1 MTPVGAAP
9 ARAWRRRG
17 RGLEDGGTAG
27 LGALGLSSA
36 MVELLRARGVGTDA
50 AARAYLRPRIEH
62 LRDPF
67 DLADM
72 RAAVER
78 LSAAVRGG
86 ERILVHGD
94 YDVDGMCG
102 AALFTRVLRRLG
114 ADVVPFVP
122 HRTRDGYDL
131 GPAGVDRAHEVGAR
145 VLLTVDC
152 GTSALEATATAAA
165 KGIDVVVTD
174 HHAVGGA
181 TPDCIAFVNPSRPDC
196 RYGEPLCGAG
206 VAFKVCEALV
216 GAGEGR
222 EDLLWELDLVAL
234 ATIAD
239 LVPLTGENRVLARY
253 GMRALANTRNTGL
266 AALLDESGSNRAALR
281 VRDLSHVLAPRL
293 NAVGRLE
300 DAATGLAL
308 LLGDDP
314 REAVALA
321 AHLGEVNRRRQDLD
335 RAMLEEALEML
346 PDEPGAARTVVV
358 AGAGW
363 HPGVIGIVASRLV
376 ERLHRPTFVLALPE
390 APDAPAR
397 GSGRS
402 IPGFDLVGALADTAP
417 HLVRYGGHAMAAG
430 LDIEP
435 AEIPAFRAAFEV
447 AAERRM
453 EDALLVPT
461 FAYDGALDLAAL
473 LDDVAPLQRHMEPF
487 GVGNP
492 TPTFLCPRLR
502 VVTPPRPVGRGHLR
516 LRLAAGDATIDAVG
530 FHFAEA
536 WPDLAEGDVV
546 DALVQVRDDV
556 WRGRSRRQLKLV
568 DMRPAAAAAVAPAV
582 SGSVSRAAPPG
593 PGGLAA
599 AGEAASPAAG
609 PRGA

>member
-1 MTPVGAAP
+1 MTPTGAAP
-9 ARAWRRRG
+9 ARAWRLRS
-17 RGLEDGGTAG
+17 RGLEGDGAAA
-27 LGALGLSSA
+27 LAALGLSSTMA
-36 MVELLRARGVGTDA
+36 ELLRARGVGTED
-50 AARAYLRPRIEH
+50 AARAYLRPLIEH

-78 LSAAVRGG
+78 LSAAVAGG

-102 AALFTRVLRRLG
+102 AALLTRVLRRLG
-114 ADVVPFVP
+114 GDVVPFVP

-131 GPAGVDRAHEVGAR
+131 GPAGVARASEAGAR

-152 GTSALEATATAAA
+152 GTSAREAAA
-165 KGIDVVVTD
+165 AAAARGIDVIVTD

-181 TPDCIAFVNPSRPDC
+181 APDCVAFVNPSRPDC
-196 RYGEPLCGAG
+196 SYGEPLCGAG

-253 GMRALANTRNTGL
+253 GMRVLAHTRNTGL
-266 AALLDESGSNRAALR
+266 AALLDESGSNRTALR

-308 LLGDDP
+308 LVGEDP
-314 REAVALA
+314 HEAAALA

-335 RAMLEEALEML
+335 RAMLEEALAML
-346 PDEPGAARTVVV
+346 PADPGAARTVVV

-390 APDAPAR
+390 DPEAHAR

-417 HLVRYGGHAMAAG
+417 HLKRYGGHAMAAG
-430 LDIEP
+430 LDIEA
-435 AEIPAFRAAFEV
+435 AEIPAFRVAFES

-492 TPTFLCPRLR
+492 TPTFLCRGLR
-502 VVTPPRPVGRGHLR
+502 IAAPPRPVGRGHLR
-516 LRLAAGDATIDAVG
+516 LRLAAGEAAIEAVG

-536 WPDLAEGDVV
+536 WSDLAEGDVV

-568 DMRPAAAAAVAPAV
+568 DMRPAAAAAVGSTA
-582 SGSVSRAAPPG
+582 SGGVSRAEPPS

-599 AGEAASPAAG
+599 AGEAASAPTG
-609 PRGA
+609 PRAP